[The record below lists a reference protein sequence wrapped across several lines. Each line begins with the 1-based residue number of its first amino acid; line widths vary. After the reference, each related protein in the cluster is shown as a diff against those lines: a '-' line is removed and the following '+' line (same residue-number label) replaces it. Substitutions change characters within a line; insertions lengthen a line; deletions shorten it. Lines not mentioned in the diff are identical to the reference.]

1 MSSFGE
7 IKSTNMNQNKLKL
20 GVNVKI
26 IFHWMIVVPIIVL
39 LILNFSVN
47 AFAFS
52 ILLVFFILTLG
63 LNRASYLQLTNERL
77 VIIKK
82 NFLFIKT
89 FEKNLEFNEIEELC
103 ILDNGPYM
111 PDSFLGNY
119 GNILLELFTGFIFY
133 VPRHQIRAIYKSG
146 QTDEVWVNTQKFE
159 MNKLLKHLKTI
170 AKLDKVLKVK

>member
-1 MSSFGE
+1 MSRFEE
-7 IKSTNMNQNKLKL
+7 IKSTNMNQNELRL

-63 LNRASYLQLTNERL
+63 LNRASYLQLTNDRL

-89 FEKNLEFNEIEELC
+89 FEKSLEFKEIQELR

-119 GNILLELFTGFIFY
+119 GSILLELFAGIVFY
-133 VPRHQIRAIYKSG
+133 APRHQIRAVYKSG
-146 QTDEVWVNTQKFE
+146 HTEEVWVNTQKFE
-159 MNKLLKHLKTI
+159 MNKLIKQLKTI
-170 AKLDKVLKVK
+170 ANLDKVLKV